1 MKTLLD
7 DAGLPVRLGSTLG
20 SGGEGRV
27 YTVASVGGD
36 SNTADL
42 AAKIYHSPV
51 SPDRRKKLQ
60 CMVSGQSD
68 PLQKLTAWPIS
79 TLSDQNGSVCGFL
92 MHKAAEAFPVHHI
105 YSPAQRKREHPEVNW
120 DFLVNTARNTAAAF
134 HAIHAHGHV
143 IGDVNPNLV
152 FVSRDSRV
160 RLIDCDS
167 FQIFGKGKYFLCEVG
182 VPHFTPPELQEKS
195 SFSNIIRQAN
205 HDNFGLAVLIFHLL
219 LMGRHPFA
227 GVYTGSGDLVL
238 EKAILDFR
246 YAYGRNARQKQT
258 KPPPNSVEP
267 SILSQTIRL
276 YFEQAFSAAGA
287 EPDGRPTAQDWV
299 SELDA
304 FRTQL
309 RACDDNPNHHFFA
322 SLPHCPWCFQ
332 EQHLDISYFIPLI
345 SDHNGGSFNLI
356 RVWARIEAVPP
367 PKSVNEFTYPPFSI
381 TPAALPPEAQFQ
393 KIMGV
398 LTKVMAAFLAF
409 GSLIT
414 LNPMFILTA
423 IAASAGLLA
432 HRTDTN
438 KERRKREH
446 RLNAARKAFS
456 TLHAQ
461 WKREVGDGRFEEKL
475 RELERI
481 KADLEALSRQYARE
495 KDLLQSHSNHMDPRD
510 LDRLKQNFA
519 QKQQQLQNDLL
530 AGPDQLKNIIQASQA
545 QRRSLST
552 SLEKAA
558 LNVAQAEADMTVL

>member
-7 DAGLPVRLGSTLG
+7 DAGLPVRLGSMLG

-36 SNTADL
+36 SNTTDI

-51 SPDRRKKLQ
+51 SPDRQEKLL
-60 CMVSGQSD
+60 CMVNGQSD
-68 PLQKLTAWPIS
+68 PLKKLTAWPVS

-92 MHKAAEAFPVHHI
+92 MHKAADAFPVHHI
-105 YSPAQRKREHPEVNW
+105 YSPAQRKREHPDINW

-134 HAIHAHGHV
+134 HAIHGHGHV

-167 FQIFGKGKYFLCEVG
+167 FQIFGIGKYFLCEVG

-195 SFSNIIRQAN
+195 SFSDIIRQAN

-227 GVYTGSGDLVL
+227 GVYTGSGDLFL
-238 EKAILDFR
+238 ENAILDFR
-246 YAYGRNARQKQT
+246 YAYGRNAQKKQI
-258 KPPPNSVEP
+258 KPPPTSVEP

-276 YFEQAFSAAGA
+276 YFEQAFSEAGA
-287 EPDGRPTAQDWV
+287 GPDGRPTPQDWV

-309 RACDDNPNHHFFA
+309 RACDDNPNHHFFT
-322 SLPHCPWCFQ
+322 SLSHCPWCLQ

-345 SDHNGGSFNLI
+345 TDHDGGSFNLI
-356 RVWARIEAVPP
+356 RVWAGIEAVPP
-367 PKSVNEFTYPPFSI
+367 PKPVNDFKCQPFSV
-381 TPAALPPEAQFQ
+381 TPSALPPEAEF
-393 KIMGV
+393 KKKMGV
-398 LTKVMAAFLAF
+398 LKKILAAFLAF
-409 GSLIT
+409 GSLVT
-414 LNPMFILTA
+414 LNPMLILVA

-432 HRTDTN
+432 HRTDTS
-438 KERRKREH
+438 KERRKRQN
-446 RLNAARKAFS
+446 RLDAAKRAFS
-456 TLHAQ
+456 KLNAQ
-461 WKREVGDGRFEEKL
+461 WKREVGDGRFKEKL

-481 KADLEALSRQYARE
+481 KADLEALSRQYARK
-495 KDLLQSHSNHMDPRD
+495 KDLLKPHSNNMYHRD
-510 LDRLKQNFA
+510 LDRLKQEFA
-519 QKQQQLQNDLL
+519 QKQQQLQNNLI
-530 AGPDQLKNIIQASQA
+530 AGPDQLKKIINAS
-545 QRRSLST
+545 REKRWTLST

-558 LNVAQAEADMTVL
+558 LKVAQAEADMTIL